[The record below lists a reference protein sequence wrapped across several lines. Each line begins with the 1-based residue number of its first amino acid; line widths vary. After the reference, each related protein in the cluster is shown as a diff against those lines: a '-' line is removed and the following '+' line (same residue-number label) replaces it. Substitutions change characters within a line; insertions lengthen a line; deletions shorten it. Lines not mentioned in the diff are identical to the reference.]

1 MPRNRAEKRG
11 KPVVT
16 AVRPASGGRQMPEAR
31 DAVDYRF
38 GDGIAW
44 LAVANPPVNTLS
56 RRVREGFGA
65 ALDRA
70 EAEPGLKAV
79 VLMGA
84 GATFSAGADLTDLGK
99 PSAGPAIVD
108 LCARLEGFP
117 VPVVAAIHGTAL
129 GSGLELALAA
139 HYRIALSSAR
149 LGFPEV
155 RLGLIPAAGGTQ
167 RLARMIG
174 AKGAL
179 DMLLGGGMFA
189 ASRAPARGLL
199 DAVAEGDLRTATEGF
214 VRQLLETGQGPRRG
228 SEMRQGFAEPAAY
241 QKEVARRREA
251 AARQPEIAPREL
263 VAAVEA
269 AMLLPFEAGLAF
281 EADVQETCL
290 ASDQSRALRAA
301 FVSEGMAGRLG
312 LSGGAARPVLR
323 RLAVLGG
330 GGLAAQ
336 LVFTGLNAGL
346 ELRWGTSD
354 PEAFLTGVPQL
365 RDAFAEAVK
374 RGALTEEQAQDRMAG
389 LKVGDCASMAA
400 DADMVVLA
408 TQGQGDVPVP
418 QGTVRAVACA
428 GEVEALGLRFAQPG
442 SASRLVEVVAGP
454 AVSASEL
461 AAAQALVRSL
471 GKIAVR
477 VTSRGETMAARLVAA
492 CQRAADALV
501 DAGQNPYAIDRAF
514 RDWGWTRPPF
524 EARDRMGL
532 SELAAQPRAD
542 GARNWSALL
551 LGAGRGGRA
560 AGRGVYDWTEDLS
573 VPRQDPALKALLD
586 AERPSAAAMSPD
598 LIRKRVLGAMANEGA
613 RMLASGMAL
622 RPSDIDVA
630 ALHAL
635 EMPRWRGGP
644 MHLAG
649 VMKLLA
655 LRRAMEGFDHPDRAF
670 WAPEPI
676 FDELVKIGR
685 SFDDLNAEPVTRSA

>member
-1 MPRNRAEKRG
+1 MPQNRAEKRG

-16 AVRPASGGRQMPEAR
+16 ADRPASGGRQMPEAR

-44 LAVANPPVNTLS
+44 LAVANSPVNTLS
-56 RRVREGFGA
+56 RRVREGLGA

-70 EAEPGLKAV
+70 AAEPGLRAV

-84 GATFSAGADLTDLGK
+84 GTTFSVGADLAELGK

-179 DMLLGGGMFA
+179 DMLLGGGMFV

-199 DAVAEGDLRTATEGF
+199 DAVAEGDLRAATEGF

-312 LSGGAARPVLR
+312 LPGGAARPALH

-336 LVFTGLNAGL
+336 LVFTALNAGL
-346 ELRWGTSD
+346 ELRWGASD
-354 PEAFLTGVPQL
+354 PEAFLTGVPLL

-389 LKVGDCASMAA
+389 LKVGDSASMAA

-408 TQGQGDVPVP
+408 AQGQGDVPVP
-418 QGTVRAVACA
+418 EGTVRAVACA
-428 GEVEALGLRFAQPG
+428 GEVEALGLRF

-454 AVSASEL
+454 GVSASEL

-501 DAGQNPYAIDRAF
+501 DAGQNPYDIDRTF

-532 SELAAQPRAD
+532 RELAAQPRAD

-573 VPRQDPALKALLD
+573 APREDAALKALLD
-586 AERPSAAAMSPD
+586 AERPSAAAMPPD

-622 RPSDIDVA
+622 RPSDIDVV

-676 FDELVKIGR
+676 FAELVKNGR
-685 SFDDLNAEPVTRSA
+685 SFDDLNAEPVSRSA

>member
-1 MPRNRAEKRG
+1 
-11 KPVVT
+11 
-16 AVRPASGGRQMPEAR
+16 MPEAR

-44 LAVANPPVNTLS
+44 LAVANSPVNTLS
-56 RRVREGFGA
+56 RRVREGLGA

-70 EAEPGLKAV
+70 AAEPGLRAV

-84 GATFSAGADLTDLGK
+84 GTTFSVGADLAELGK

-179 DMLLGGGMFA
+179 DMLLGGGMFV

-199 DAVAEGDLRTATEGF
+199 DAVAEGDLRAATEGF

-312 LSGGAARPVLR
+312 LPGGAARPALH

-336 LVFTGLNAGL
+336 LVFTALNAGL
-346 ELRWGTSD
+346 ELRWGASD
-354 PEAFLTGVPQL
+354 PEAFLTGVPLL

-389 LKVGDCASMAA
+389 LKVGDSASMAA

-408 TQGQGDVPVP
+408 AQGQGDVPVP
-418 QGTVRAVACA
+418 EGTVRAVACA
-428 GEVEALGLRFAQPG
+428 GEVEALGLRF

-454 AVSASEL
+454 GVSASEL

-501 DAGQNPYAIDRAF
+501 DAGQNPYDIDRTF

-532 SELAAQPRAD
+532 RELAAQPRAD

-573 VPRQDPALKALLD
+573 APREDAALKALLD
-586 AERPSAAAMSPD
+586 AERPSAAAMPPD

-622 RPSDIDVA
+622 RPSDIDVV

-676 FDELVKIGR
+676 FAELVKNGR
-685 SFDDLNAEPVTRSA
+685 SFDDLNAEPVSRSA

>member
-1 MPRNRAEKRG
+1 
-11 KPVVT
+11 
-16 AVRPASGGRQMPEAR
+16 MPEAR

-56 RRVREGFGA
+56 RRVREGLGA

-70 EAEPGLKAV
+70 EAEPGLRAV

-84 GATFSAGADLTDLGK
+84 GATFSAGADLAELGK
-99 PSAGPAIVD
+99 PSAGPAVVD
-108 LCARLEGFP
+108 LCARLEGFL

-199 DAVAEGDLRTATEGF
+199 DAVAEGDLRAATEGF

-312 LSGGAARPVLR
+312 LPGGAARPALH

-336 LVFTGLNAGL
+336 LVFTALNAGL
-346 ELRWGTSD
+346 ELRWGASD

-389 LKVGDCASMAA
+389 LKVGDSASMAA

-408 TQGQGDVPVP
+408 AQGLGEVPVP
-418 QGTVRAVACA
+418 EGTVRAIACA
-428 GEVEALGLRFAQPG
+428 GEVEALGLRF

-454 AVSASEL
+454 GVSASEL

-501 DAGQNPYAIDRAF
+501 DAGQNPYDIDRAF

-532 SELAAQPRAD
+532 SELATQPRAD

-560 AGRGVYDWTEDLS
+560 AGRGMYDWTADPS
-573 VPRQDPALKALLD
+573 VPREDSALKTLLD
-586 AERPSAAAMSPD
+586 AERPSAAAMPPD

-622 RPSDIDVA
+622 RPSDIDVV

-676 FDELVKIGR
+676 FAELAKNGR
-685 SFDDLNAEPVTRSA
+685 SFDDLNAEPVSRSA